1 MVFFVVPVNWVALVP
16 AKLYPFFQ
24 SFGNVLV
31 SKHRLKIIF
40 RGLQIELLQSFS
52 ILMLIWSWPW
62 ALLGSKFWIN
72 FSISSSEKVTD
83 DKRLCVK
90 YSSLLGSSLLLFI
103 REHWSAKKELK
114 SSAFFLKS
122 ITNSFLWYSGGM
134 IDIFYYSGRFW
145 VKTSML

>member
-16 AKLYPFFQ
+16 AKLCPFIQ

-52 ILMLIWSWPW
+52 ILILIWSWPW

-90 YSSLLGSSLLLFI
+90 YSSFLGSSLLLFI
-103 REHWSAKKELK
+103 KEHWSAKNELK
-114 SSAFFLKS
+114 RSAFFLKS

-134 IDIFYYSGRFW
+134 IGIFLIIQEDFE
-145 VKTSML
+145 